1 MAVEDSFLKF
11 ITFIG
16 QFQGEERCVILDKLK
31 EDLVAFPH
39 REFQQTFL
47 FDPFEVAFVAYDLV
61 ADPVG
66 ADEEVHEFVFPAV
79 EDEGDDAAVA
89 PVRYGIARFFPH
101 LAQRAVLGALP
112 ILEMSP
118 YPKPFI
124 VVEVVF
130 FFGTVQHQV
139 AVAAFE
145 VAESG
150 RFHYIEVRKAKAAFW
165 GRLCKNL

>member
-16 QFQGEERCVILDKLK
+16 QFQGEEGRMILDKLK

-47 FDPFEVAFVAYDLV
+47 IDPFEVSFITYDLV
-61 ADPVG
+61 AGPVR
-66 ADEEVHEFVFPAV
+66 ADEELHEFVFPAV
-79 EDEGDDAAVA
+79 GDEGDDAAVA
-89 PVRYGIARFFPH
+89 PLRDGIARFFPH
-101 LAQRAVLGALP
+101 FAQHAVLGALP
-112 ILEMSP
+112 VLEMSP

-124 VVEVVF
+124 VVVVDF

-150 RFHYIEVRKAKAAFW
+150 RFHFMK
-165 GRLCKNL
+165 